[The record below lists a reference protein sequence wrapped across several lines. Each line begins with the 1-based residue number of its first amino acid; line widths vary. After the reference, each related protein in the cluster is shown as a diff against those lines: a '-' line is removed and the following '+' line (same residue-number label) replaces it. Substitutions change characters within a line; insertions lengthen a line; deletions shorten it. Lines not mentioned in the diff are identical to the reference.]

1 MLRGVT
7 VSVQSGCAVGSAV
20 GDLLLR
26 MERVLGELEG
36 DGSPARFFLGTY
48 LRTTRA
54 VGAAIEAGAF
64 EDPAWV
70 ELWDVE
76 FAGRYLDA
84 LDAHRR
90 DPASAPPTWRRAF
103 GADAS
108 LPPEAHVLLGMN
120 AHINVDLPQSL
131 VAVIGPA
138 DFTDGALLSSR
149 RRDHERID
157 DILAERV
164 AHEDVA
170 LEQAGGRRTL
180 LDRVTAPLN
189 RRAAQR
195 FLKESRRS
203 VWANTSLLHRAR
215 DEGEACLARRVADL
229 EVAGCERVADLL
241 RPGPVLVRL
250 AVHGFGVR
258 LTEDPPEPWD

>member
-1 MLRGVT
+1 M
-7 VSVQSGCAVGSAV
+7 SVQSGCAVGSAV
-20 GDLLLR
+20 GDLVQH
-26 MERVLGELEG
+26 MERLEAELTAE
-36 DGSPARFFLGTY
+36 GSPARFFLGTY

-54 VGAAIEAGAF
+54 VGGAIEAGGF

-70 ELWDVE
+70 ESWDVA
-76 FAGRYLDA
+76 FAGYYLDA
-84 LDAHRR
+84 LEAHRR
-90 DPASAPPTWRRAF
+90 DPSSVPPTWRRAF
-103 GADAS
+103 AADPA

-131 VAVIGPA
+131 VAVIGPE
-138 DFTDGALLSSR
+138 DFTDRELLARR

-170 LEQAGGRRTL
+170 LERAGGRRTVV
-180 LDRVTAPLN
+180 DRVAAPLN
-189 RRAAQR
+189 RRAARR

-203 VWANTSLLHRAR
+203 VWANTSVLHRAR

-229 EVAGCERVADLL
+229 EVAGCARVSDLL
-241 RPGPVLVRL
+241 RPGPVLLRL
-250 AVHGFGVR
+250 ALHGFGVR